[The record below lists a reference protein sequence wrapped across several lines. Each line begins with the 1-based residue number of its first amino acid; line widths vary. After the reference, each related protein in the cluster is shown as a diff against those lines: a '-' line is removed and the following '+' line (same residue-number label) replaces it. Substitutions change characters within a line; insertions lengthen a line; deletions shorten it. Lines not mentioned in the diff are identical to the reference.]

1 LNGIKTL
8 TLSFLFKGV
17 DAMSKPRLKVKRIDG
32 ADVNLPKYQ
41 TPGSAGFDLEANLA
55 TSQIVE
61 NAEIEEIR
69 TFGKE
74 EVEKRLI
81 IYPGG
86 RALIG
91 TALRFI
97 IPEGYEL
104 QVRPRSGL
112 ALKHGVTV
120 LNSPGTVDS
129 DYTDE
134 VGVILINHGETP
146 IIIEQGNRIAQGV
159 LKPVEQAE
167 IIEVDEIE
175 ETGRGAYGS
184 TGV

>member
-1 LNGIKTL
+1 
-8 TLSFLFKGV
+8 
-17 DAMSKPRLKVKRIDG
+17 MKPQLRVKRVG
-32 ADVNLPKYQ
+32 NVNLPRYQ

-55 TSQIVE
+55 TSQTVA

-134 VGVILINHGETP
+134 VGVILINHGEAP
-146 IIIEQGNRIAQGV
+146 IVIKQGNRIAQCV
-159 LKPVEQAE
+159 LKPVEHAE

-175 ETGRGAYGS
+175 ETGRGGFGS
-184 TGV
+184 TGI

>member
-1 LNGIKTL
+1 
-8 TLSFLFKGV
+8 
-17 DAMSKPRLKVKRIDG
+17 MKPQLRVKRVG
-32 ADVNLPKYQ
+32 NVNLPRYQ

-55 TSQIVE
+55 TSQTVE
-61 NAEIEEIR
+61 NAEIEKIR

-91 TALRFI
+91 TGLRFI

-120 LNSPGTVDS
+120 VNSPGTVDS
-129 DYTDE
+129 DYRQE
-134 VGVILINHGETP
+134 VGVILINHGQSAFHVR
-146 IIIEQGNRIAQGV
+146 QGDRIAQAV
-159 LKPVEQAE
+159 LKPVQQAE
-167 IIEVDEIE
+167 LVEVDEVE
-175 ETGRGAYGS
+175 DDTGRGGFGS
-184 TGV
+184 TGI